1 MRRPPASM
9 TCGSRAAE
17 SPNLRVGA
25 DGNEPP
31 VTNRERCR
39 FRTALVERRH
49 AAIDDDEVSGN
60 VFHGMAPA
68 RDR

>member
-9 TCGSRAAE
+9 TCVRAPTRA
-17 SPNLRVGA
+17 PNLRVGA

-39 FRTALVERRH
+39 FRAALVERRH
-49 AAIDDDEVSGN
+49 AAVDDDEVSRN
-60 VFHGMAPA
+60 VFHGVAPA
-68 RDR
+68 L